1 MAPVRLVRGAEKN
14 SPPGTLKRKG
24 IGMIK
29 TSVKHCGYGFIE
41 ETANDLLK
49 HMNANEHFVDLKIT
63 SLSDIMAIVML
74 IYESEV

>member
-1 MAPVRLVRGAEKN
+1 
-14 SPPGTLKRKG
+14 
-24 IGMIK
+24 MIK

-49 HMNANEHFVDLKIT
+49 HMNENEHFVDLKIT
-63 SLSDIMAIVML
+63 PLSDIMAIVML